1 MRNIGAMDEA
11 RTFWLT
17 HALLPALLC
26 AGLAAAIF
34 LGGWDWALAGRL
46 YSAEEGWLLGN
57 ALGRALHQG
66 QRAIIGAIALA
77 ALMALTRARWRRPA
91 SYLLLCLAL
100 TASLA
105 SLGKH
110 VSGVDC
116 PKDLAQFG
124 APARAEGRGQCFPA
138 GHSSSAFAL
147 VSLYFLLGARRPRW
161 RWAGLA
167 AGCSLGLAFAAT
179 QWARGMHVP
188 SHDLASAALAWAVA
202 VGAYTAVYRRRLWN
216 PPHAPAAD

>member
-1 MRNIGAMDEA
+1 MGSMNHA
-11 RTFWLT
+11 RSFWLT
-17 HALLPALLC
+17 HALAPALLC
-26 AGLAAAIF
+26 AGLAAAIHF
-34 LGGWDWALAGRL
+34 GGWDWWLAGSL
-46 YSAEEGWLLGN
+46 HSAGEGWPLDN
-57 ALGRALHQG
+57 ALGRALHRG
-66 QRAIIGAIALA
+66 ERGIIGAVALA
-77 ALMALTRARWRRPA
+77 ALLGLAHPRWRRPA
-91 SYLLLCLAL
+91 SYLLLCLVL

-110 VSGVDC
+110 LSGVQC

-138 GHSSSAFAL
+138 GHSSAAFAL
-147 VSLYFLLGARRPRW
+147 VSLYFLLGTRRPRW

-167 AGCSLGLAFAAT
+167 AGGALGLVFAAT

-202 VGAYTAVYRRRLWN
+202 VAAYTAVYRRRLWDAR
-216 PPHAPAAD
+216 HAPAAD